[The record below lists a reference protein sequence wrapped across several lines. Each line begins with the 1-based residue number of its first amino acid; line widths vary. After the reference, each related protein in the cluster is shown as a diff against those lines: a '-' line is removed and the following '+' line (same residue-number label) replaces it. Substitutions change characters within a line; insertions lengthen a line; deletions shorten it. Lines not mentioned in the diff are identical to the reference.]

1 MRRTPSAAEFG
12 AQRTEMVEWQL
23 RRRGIGDQRVLE
35 AMATVPRELFVPERD
50 RRRAYADSALP
61 IGHGQTIS
69 QPWIV
74 AAICEALALEGS
86 ERVLEIGTG
95 SGYSAAVLA
104 MLADAVITVE
114 RVEELAIAARRL
126 LAEIGISKV
135 EVVVGDGSAGLPDRA
150 PYEAIA
156 VHATAPSPPSTL
168 IEQLAP
174 GGRLVIPIATD
185 AADMLTVYRR
195 LGGQVDPT
203 TGGGLERMVIGP
215 CRFVP
220 LIGSEGYPE

>member
-104 MLADAVITVE
+104 MLADEVITVE

-185 AADMLTVYRR
+185 AADMLTVFRR
-195 LGGQVDPT
+195 LEGQVDPK

>member
-23 RRRGIGDQRVLE
+23 RRRGIRDQRVLE

-61 IGHGQTIS
+61 IGHDQTIS

-74 AAICEALALEGS
+74 AAICDALELEGS

-185 AADMLTVYRR
+185 AADMLTVFRR
-195 LGGQVDPT
+195 LEKEVDPK

>member
-1 MRRTPSAAEFG
+1 MRRTPSTAEFA

-23 RRRGIGDQRVLE
+23 RRRGIRDQRVLE
-35 AMATVPRELFVPERD
+35 AMATVPRELFVPERH

-74 AAICEALALEGS
+74 AAICEALELEGS

-104 MLADAVITVE
+104 MLADEVITVE

-150 PYEAIA
+150 PYEAVA

-185 AADMLTVYRR
+185 AADMLTVFRR
-195 LGGQVDPT
+195 LEGQVDPK
-203 TGGGLERMVIGP
+203 TGGGLEQMVIGP